1 MTTFHV
7 MSDTRIIATI
17 VVHGEEG
24 GADLLFVLSYLVR
37 VPEEALLQQHTKII
51 TGYRRVV
58 RVEFMSLSK
67 DSVHSSFA
75 KEYYSI
81 IRLNQ
86 TTEAT

>member
-1 MTTFHV
+1 MSCLIITTIV
-7 MSDTRIIATI
+7 

-24 GADLLFVLSYLVR
+24 GADLLFVLSYLHCR

-58 RVEFMSLSK
+58 RVEFMSLSE

>member
-1 MTTFHV
+1 

-37 VPEEALLQQHTKII
+37 VPEEALLQLQQHTKII

-58 RVEFMSLSK
+58 RVELMSLSK